1 MQSAVRGAKKKINME
16 IRKSSEERKVLDV
29 SCLLT
34 LETEKTQSHKGAGYI
49 GPSYPILLCVVALPV
64 ACNKEKL
71 FVLFTFNNR
80 LGKLLFE
87 RPEGLV
93 PGMSD

>member
-34 LETEKTQSHKGAGYI
+34 LETERLKATREQV
-49 GPSYPILLCVVALPV
+49 ILVLRI
-64 ACNKEKL
+64 L
-71 FVLFTFNNR
+71 FYFVW
-80 LGKLLFE
+80 
-87 RPEGLV
+87 
-93 PGMSD
+93 